1 MQNLLIVG
9 FGDVARRA
17 LPRLKN
23 WRVFALVRGPEAVA
37 RCHQLGVIPVRGDLD
52 DAASLARLAGLAD
65 ALLYTAPPPAHGT
78 GDARPRKLMA
88 ALARAQSLPQ
98 RWVYISTTGV
108 YGNADGAWI
117 DETTP
122 CRPGSA
128 RAGRRVAAERTLR
141 AAAQRHGCSLT
152 ILRAPGI
159 YAAERLPLE
168 RLNTDTPMIEA
179 GDDSVTNHIH
189 ADDLAALC
197 VAALNRRHHGI
208 RVYNACD
215 DEPLPMGDWF
225 DLLADTFQL
234 PRLVRLP
241 RAEVQARVSPALW
254 SYLSESRRIG
264 NARLKRELKCP
275 LAYPTVRHAL
285 RPQQP
290 G

>member
-9 FGDVARRA
+9 FGDVARRT
-17 LPRLKN
+17 LPLLKN
-23 WRVFALVRGPEAVA
+23 WRVFALVRNPEAA
-37 RCHQLGVIPVRGDLD
+37 AACRKLGVIPRYGDLD
-52 DAASLARLAGLAD
+52 DLPSLTCLAGLAD
-65 ALLYTAPPPAHGT
+65 AVLYTAPPPAHGLS
-78 GDARPRKLMA
+78 DPRPHKLLA
-88 ALARAQSLPQ
+88 ALAKRQSLPQ

-108 YGNADGAWI
+108 YGDAGGAWI
-117 DETTP
+117 GETTP

-128 RAGRRVAAERTLR
+128 RGERRLAAEGSMRT
-141 AAAQRHGCSLT
+141 AAQRHGFSLT

-168 RLNTDTPMIEA
+168 RLATDTPMIEA

-197 VAALNRRHHGI
+197 AAALTQRRHGI
-208 RVYNACD
+208 RIYNACD
-215 DEPLPMGDWF
+215 NEPLPMGDWF
-225 DLLADTFQL
+225 DLLADTFAL
-234 PRLVRLP
+234 PRLPRLP

-254 SYLSESRRIG
+254 SYLSESRRIS
-264 NARLKRELKCP
+264 NARLKREFKFR

-285 RPQQP
+285 ANPQR